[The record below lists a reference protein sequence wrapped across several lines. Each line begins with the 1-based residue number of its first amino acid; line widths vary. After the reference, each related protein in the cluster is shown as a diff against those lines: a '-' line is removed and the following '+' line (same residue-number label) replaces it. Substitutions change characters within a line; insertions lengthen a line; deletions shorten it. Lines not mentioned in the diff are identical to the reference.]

1 MQQIMAK
8 KVFDYD
14 SLGFKAG
21 IEIHAQLSTEK
32 KLFCHCP
39 ASLTNEEP
47 QAVVQRKFRPVL
59 GEMGEYDPALL
70 IEFKKDHTIFYE
82 VFNSV
87 CTYELDETPP
97 FPINTKA
104 LYDGVKLAR
113 MMNCQI
119 VTETNI
125 CRKNY
130 LDGSVPCGFQR
141 TALIGYD
148 GHVSLRKEFTGFK
161 EKQLPISWIYIEEDA
176 ARKDNDRSEDKN
188 IFFKLDRLGIP
199 LIEIVTDHNLYSPTE
214 VVSAAR
220 TLGMLIKSSGI
231 VRKGLGTIR
240 QDINVSITK
249 GDRVEL
255 KGIQL
260 LQLIP
265 KAIDLE
271 IQRQLGL
278 ISIQEELQKRNIH
291 PKDIPLQILNAT
303 EVFSKTS
310 SKMVQSALKRKEEV
324 FLLPIAGFR
333 GLLGRELQ
341 PNKQFGTELS
351 ERVQSF
357 TNLKGII
364 HCDEDLM
371 KYKFSKDEIQKILK
385 FCQEETFAYVLV
397 IGKKEESQR
406 ALTFVHERIIGAFKG
421 VHPETRHVDI
431 NGISTF
437 TRDLHG
443 KSRLYPD
450 TDLQPIIIDSEQV
463 KEIEENLPENIWEKI
478 QQLCKEYSISSEL
491 AENLIYDNKANIF
504 EELIRNGAPIKV
516 VVTTLTQ
523 TLTAISR
530 EGVDVNN
537 ITKSH
542 LLDIFEA
549 LKSKQIAKEAI
560 PDFLNH
566 LGTDPTKSLTKIIA
580 EFGYMSQEELDK
592 FIITLLKRSQ
602 KLVKERGMDAFS
614 PLMGLV
620 MKEARGKVDGKI
632 ISERLQKHLKEQISQ
647 NKCGDS

>member
-1 MQQIMAK
+1 MAK

-21 IEIHAQLSTEK
+21 IEIHAQLSTER

-39 ASLTNEEP
+39 ANLTNEES
-47 QAVVQRKFRPVL
+47 QAIVQRKFRPVL

-70 IEFKKDHTIFYE
+70 IEFEKDHTIFYE
-82 VFNSV
+82 VFDSV

-97 FPINTKA
+97 FPINSEA
-104 LYDGVKLAR
+104 LYDGIMLAR

-119 VTETNI
+119 VTETNV

-148 GHVSLRKEFTGFK
+148 GYISLMEDSTGDIGK
-161 EKQLPISWIYIEEDA
+161 KLPISWIYIEEDA
-176 ARKDNDRSEDKN
+176 ARKDNDRSEDKQ

-265 KAIDLE
+265 NAIDLE

-278 ISIQEELQKRNIH
+278 ISIQEVLQKRNIH
-291 PKDIPLQILNAT
+291 PKDIPFQILNAT
-303 EVFSKTS
+303 EVFSTTR
-310 SKMVQSALKRKEEV
+310 SKIIQSALKRKEKV
-324 FLLPIAGFR
+324 FLLPITGFE

-341 PNKQFGTELS
+341 PNKHFGTELS
-351 ERVQSF
+351 ERVKSF

-364 HCDEDLM
+364 HSDEDLM
-371 KYKFSKDEIQKILK
+371 KYKFSENEIQELSR
-385 FCQEETFAYVLV
+385 FCHEENSAYVIV
-397 IGKKEESQR
+397 IGKKEETQR
-406 ALTFVHERIIGAFKG
+406 ALSFVHERIIAAFKG
-421 VHPETRHVDI
+421 VHPETRHVDA

-443 KSRLYPD
+443 RSRLYPD
-450 TDLQPIIIDSEQV
+450 TDLPPIIIDPKQV
-463 KEIEENLPENIWEKI
+463 KKIEENLPENLWDQI
-478 QQLCKEYSISSEL
+478 QQLSNDYFISREL
-491 AENLIYDNKANIF
+491 AENLIYDNKAEIF
-504 EELIRNGAPIKV
+504 EELIQKGAPIKV
-516 VVTTLTQ
+516 VVTILTQ

-530 EGVDVNN
+530 EGVDTSN

-549 LKSKQIAKEAI
+549 LKSKEIAKEAI
-560 PDFLNH
+560 PDILSQ
-566 LGTDPTKSLTKIIA
+566 LGTHPTKSLTKIISGV
-580 EFGYMSQEELDK
+580 GYMSQEELDR
-592 FIITLLKRSQ
+592 FIITLLERSQ
-602 KLVKERGMDAFS
+602 NLVKEQGMDAFS

-620 MKEARGKVDGKI
+620 MKEARGKIDGKL
-632 ISERLQKHLKEQISQ
+632 ISERLQKHLKKQISE
-647 NKCGDS
+647 N